1 MIFRCGACGKDFSVR
16 TGTFLG
22 DTKISYQ
29 NWLIAIYFVT
39 SHKKCIAS
47 SQLATNLGVTQKTAW
62 FMIQRILHVASTES
76 HNMLSGVVELGETYV
91 GGVEGNK
98 HKSKRTTNP
107 NIIQGDKT
115 MILGMLERGG
125 DLVMKKFDK
134 INKVNVQPIIDQH
147 ISETAIVNT
156 DESTIYKGALS
167 GRERRIVNHKKK
179 QYVNGEDTTNRIE
192 GSFAHFKRMVSGIHH
207 WLSHKHIQ
215 KYTNM
220 FCFRWNTR
228 GFDEH
233 SRIDIFLSDTINSR
247 IMYKEVIA

>member
-1 MIFRCGACGKDFSVR
+1 MR
-16 TGTFLG
+16 
-22 DTKISYQ
+22 Q
-29 NWLIAIYFVT
+29 E
-39 SHKKCIAS
+39 
-47 SQLATNLGVTQKTAW
+47 KT
-62 FMIQRILHVASTES
+62 TEF
-76 HNMLSGVVELGETYV
+76 
-91 GGVEGNK
+91 NK
-98 HKSKRTTNP
+98 V
-107 NIIQGDKT
+107 QGDKA
-115 MILGMLERGG
+115 MIIGMLERGG

-134 INKVNVQPIIDQH
+134 MNKTTIKPIIDQH
-147 ISETAIVNT
+147 ICETAIVNT
-156 DESTIYKGALS
+156 DESPIYKGALS
-167 GRERRIVNHKKK
+167 NRERRVVNHKEK